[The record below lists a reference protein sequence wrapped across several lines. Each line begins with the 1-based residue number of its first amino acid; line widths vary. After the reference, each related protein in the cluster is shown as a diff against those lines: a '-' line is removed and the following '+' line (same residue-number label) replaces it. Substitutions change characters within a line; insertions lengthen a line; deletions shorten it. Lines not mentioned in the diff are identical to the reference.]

1 MVELTS
7 YIKGIASMMEKV
19 DTLVT
24 DSVWESIHS
33 QVQEFVQNR
42 LSAMQKTSFR
52 KKKDLTRYDATNAMF
67 ITRFTEDTHSVP
79 RFYKMR

>member
-42 LSAMQKTSFR
+42 LSAMQKTSLRKILHGMMPLMLCLSLDLLKIRILFR
-52 KKKDLTRYDATNAMF
+52 DSTK
-67 ITRFTEDTHSVP
+67 
-79 RFYKMR
+79 

>member
-7 YIKGIASMMEKV
+7 YIKGVASMMEKV
-19 DTLVT
+19 DTLVA

-42 LSAMQKTSFR
+42 LSGIQKSSFR
-52 KKKDLTRYDATNAMF
+52 KKKDLARYDLIARSLFSKNVYFSQCCYSVIWF
-67 ITRFTEDTHSVP
+67 I
-79 RFYKMR
+79 